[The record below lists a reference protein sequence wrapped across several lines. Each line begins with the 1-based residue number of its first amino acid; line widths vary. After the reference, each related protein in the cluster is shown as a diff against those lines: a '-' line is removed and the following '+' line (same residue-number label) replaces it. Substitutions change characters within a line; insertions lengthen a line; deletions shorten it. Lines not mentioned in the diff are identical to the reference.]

1 MNHKDIS
8 EVKSME
14 NDVLNNALS
23 NEKIKNSKLIK
34 SKAVVLSVFLVVFA
48 VAFIGACSDIE
59 YEKTLVFTSPSG
71 KKEVTVKCDY
81 VSSPYVFYD
90 GEMIFQTDKPGFA
103 ETVAW
108 DVEWISE
115 DEIRLYVASPQKEK
129 YSNDNYY
136 IKLDH

>member
-71 KKEVTVKCDY
+71 EKKVTVKCDY
-81 VSSPYVFYD
+81 VSSPYVFYE

>member
-1 MNHKDIS
+1 MNNKDVS

-14 NDVLNNALS
+14 NDVLSEVKA
-23 NEKIKNSKLIK
+23 KGSKCTR
-34 SKAVVLSVFLVVFA
+34 SKFVVLSVFLVVFA
-48 VAFIGACSDIE
+48 AAFIGACSDLE
-59 YEKTLVFTSPSG
+59 YESTQVFTSPSG
-71 KKEVTVKCDY
+71 NKEVTVKCDY

>member
-1 MNHKDIS
+1 MNNKDVS

-14 NDVLNNALS
+14 NDVLSEA
-23 NEKIKNSKLIK
+23 KTKGSKFTR
-34 SKAVVLSVFLVVFA
+34 SKFVVLSVFLVVFA
-48 VAFIGACSDIE
+48 AAFIGACSDLE
-59 YEKTLVFTSPSG
+59 YESTQVFTSPSG
-71 KKEVTVKCDY
+71 NKEVTVKCDY

-115 DEIRLYVASPQKEK
+115 DEIRLYVVAPRKEK

>member
-1 MNHKDIS
+1 MNNKDVS

-14 NDVLNNALS
+14 NDVLSEA
-23 NEKIKNSKLIK
+23 KTKGSKFTR
-34 SKAVVLSVFLVVFA
+34 SKFVVLSVFLVVFA
-48 VAFIGACSDIE
+48 AAFIGACSDLE
-59 YEKTLVFTSPSG
+59 YESTQVFTSPSG
-71 KKEVTVKCDY
+71 NKEVTVKCDY

-115 DEIRLYVASPQKEK
+115 DEIRLYVVAPQKEK

>member
-1 MNHKDIS
+1 MNNKDVS

-14 NDVLNNALS
+14 NDVLS
-23 NEKIKNSKLIK
+23 EVKTKGSKFTR
-34 SKAVVLSVFLVVFA
+34 SKFVVLSVFLVVFA
-48 VAFIGACSDIE
+48 AAFIGACSDLE
-59 YEKTLVFTSPSG
+59 YESTQVFTSHSG
-71 KKEVTVKCDY
+71 NKEVTVKCDY

-115 DEIRLYVASPQKEK
+115 DEIRLYVVAPQKEK

>member
-1 MNHKDIS
+1 MNNKDVS

-14 NDVLNNALS
+14 NDVLSEVKA
-23 NEKIKNSKLIK
+23 KGSKFTR
-34 SKAVVLSVFLVVFA
+34 SKFVVLSVFLVVFA
-48 VAFIGACSDIE
+48 AAFIGACSDLE
-59 YEKTLVFTSPSG
+59 YESTQVFTSPSG
-71 KKEVTVKCDY
+71 NKEVTVKCDY

-108 DVEWISE
+108 NVEWISE

>member
-1 MNHKDIS
+1 MNNKDVS

-14 NDVLNNALS
+14 NDVLS
-23 NEKIKNSKLIK
+23 EVKTKGSKFTR
-34 SKAVVLSVFLVVFA
+34 SKFVVLSVFLVVFA
-48 VAFIGACSDIE
+48 AAFIGACSDLE
-59 YEKTLVFTSPSG
+59 YESTQVFTSPSG
-71 KKEVTVKCDY
+71 NKEVTVKCDY

-115 DEIRLYVASPQKEK
+115 DEIRLYVVAPRKEK

>member
-1 MNHKDIS
+1 MNNKDVS

-14 NDVLNNALS
+14 NDVLS
-23 NEKIKNSKLIK
+23 EVKTKGSKFTR
-34 SKAVVLSVFLVVFA
+34 SKFVVLSVFLVVFA
-48 VAFIGACSDIE
+48 AAFIGACSDLE
-59 YEKTLVFTSPSG
+59 YESTQVFTSPSG
-71 KKEVTVKCDY
+71 NKEVTVKCDY

-115 DEIRLYVASPQKEK
+115 DEIRLYVVAPQKEK

>member
-1 MNHKDIS
+1 MNNKDVS

-14 NDVLNNALS
+14 NDVLS
-23 NEKIKNSKLIK
+23 EVKTKGSKFTR
-34 SKAVVLSVFLVVFA
+34 SKFVVLSVFLVAFA
-48 VAFIGACSDIE
+48 AAFIGACSDLE
-59 YEKTLVFTSPSG
+59 YESTQVFTSPSG
-71 KKEVTVKCDY
+71 NKEVTVKCDY

-115 DEIRLYVASPQKEK
+115 DEIRLYVVAPQKEK